1 MTAGLPRGAQGGSI
15 AGVDGQD
22 DRVDDKVRA
31 WTPDV
36 AAGVGVLAF
45 GLAEAMSAQVGTGSR
60 EQMAVLAVAVAA
72 ATSLARRR
80 PALALALVWAIGAW
94 QLFSETQ
101 MMFVELALVAVAFGT
116 ARWGSVATVVAG
128 GLSIPAG
135 TAIALFALTYF
146 DYGGRSLVRARPT
159 LFETFYA
166 IGDTWLAGVAVV
178 ALAFLGLPW
187 LAGLAL
193 RFAARARDSRAS
205 QVVAEEQ
212 AAQAVRETDQAREI
226 ARLREEQARLAR
238 DVHDVVGH
246 SLAVILAQAE
256 SAQYLADDPD
266 RLRQT
271 MANIADS
278 ARASLQDVRQVL
290 APGEHPPQAPRA
302 LETLVAGVRSSGH
315 EVVLRELGTPQPLPP
330 DVEVVVYRV
339 LQEMLTNAVKHG
351 DRDEPAFVELHWP
364 DGAFAGELL
373 VEVRNV
379 VGAPAAGDETV
390 PIAVAGRGLDG
401 MRQRLAAAGGRLD
414 VRLREDADGG
424 APTFTVSAW
433 LPVTS
438 RQAVR

>member
-1 MTAGLPRGAQGGSI
+1 MNERLRPWA
-15 AGVDGQD
+15 
-22 DRVDDKVRA
+22 
-31 WTPDV
+31 PDV
-36 AAGVGVLAF
+36 AVGWGVVVF
-45 GLAEAMSAQVGTGSR
+45 GLTEAAFADTEASTR
-60 EQMAVLAVAVAA
+60 TEMAALAVAVTT

-80 PALALALVWAIGAW
+80 PALALGLVWAIGAW
-94 QLFSETQ
+94 QLVSEAQ

-116 ARWGSVATVVAG
+116 ARWGSVSTVVAG

-135 TAIALFALTYF
+135 TAITLLALTYF
-146 DYGGRSLVRARPT
+146 DYGGRSLMRARPT
-159 LFETFYA
+159 LFEAFYA
-166 IGDTWLAGVAVV
+166 IGDTWLVGVAVV
-178 ALAFLGLPW
+178 APALLGLPW

-212 AAQAVRETDQAREI
+212 AAQAVRDTDQAREI
-226 ARLREEQARLAR
+226 AQLRDAQARLAR
-238 DVHDVVGH
+238 DVHDAVGH

-271 MANIADS
+271 MADIAHS

-290 APGEHPPQAPRA
+290 TPGEHPPQAPRA

-330 DVEVVVYRV
+330 DLEVVAYRV

-364 DGAFAGELL
+364 EGAFAGELL
-373 VEVRNV
+373 IEVRNAV
-379 VGAPAAGDETV
+379 AAPAVARDDTMPV
-390 PIAVAGRGLDG
+390 ATAGRGLDG

-414 VRLREDADGG
+414 VRLREDAGGG
-424 APTFTVSAW
+424 APTFAVSAW
-433 LPVTS
+433 VPVTS
-438 RQAVR
+438 RQAVQ

>member
-1 MTAGLPRGAQGGSI
+1 VSERL
-15 AGVDGQD
+15 
-22 DRVDDKVRA
+22 RA
-31 WTPDV
+31 WAPDLAV
-36 AAGVGVLAF
+36 GWGVVVF
-45 GLAEAMSAQVGTGSR
+45 GLTEAASADTEASTR
-60 EQMAVLAVAVAA
+60 TDMAALAVAVAA

-80 PALALALVWAIGAW
+80 PALALGLVWAIGSW
-94 QLFSETQ
+94 QLVSETQ
-101 MMFVELALVAVAFGT
+101 MMFVELALVGVAFGT

-128 GLSIPAG
+128 GVSIPAG
-135 TAIALFALTYF
+135 TAIALLALTYF

-166 IGDTWLAGVAVV
+166 IGDTWLVGVAVV

-187 LAGLAL
+187 LAGVAL

-205 QVVAEEQ
+205 QAVAERQ
-212 AAQAVRETDQAREI
+212 AAKAVRASDQAREI

-256 SAQYLADDPD
+256 SAQYLADDPE
-266 RLRQT
+266 RLQQT

-290 APGEHPPQAPRA
+290 TPGEHPPQAPRA
-302 LETLVAGVRSSGH
+302 LESLVAGVRSSGH

-330 DVEVVVYRV
+330 DLEVVVYRV

-373 VEVRNV
+373 IEVRNAV
-379 VGAPAAGDETV
+379 AAPRAAAEDRV
-390 PIAVAGRGLDG
+390 PIATAGRGLDG
-401 MRQRLAAAGGRLD
+401 MSQRLEAAGGRLD
-414 VRLREDADGG
+414 VRLREDASGG

-433 LPVTS
+433 VPVTS

>member
-1 MTAGLPRGAQGGSI
+1 MNERLEAWSTDLAVGFAVLVF
-15 AGVDGQD
+15 GV
-22 DRVDDKVRA
+22 
-31 WTPDV
+31 T
-36 AAGVGVLAF
+36 
-45 GLAEAMSAQVGTGSR
+45 EAMYAVTGTSDR
-60 EQMAVLAVAVAA
+60 EEMVLLAVAVAVTTA
-72 ATSLARRR
+72 LARKR
-80 PALALALVWAIGAW
+80 PALALGLVWMIGCW
-94 QLFSETQ
+94 QLVSETQ
-101 MMFVELALVAVAFGT
+101 MMFVELALVSVAFGT

-135 TAIALFALTYF
+135 TAITLLALSSF
-146 DYGGRSLVRARPT
+146 DFGGRSLVRSRPT

-166 IGDTWLAGVAVV
+166 IGDTWLVGVGVV

-193 RFAARARDSRAS
+193 RFAAGARDSRAS

-256 SAQYLADDPD
+256 SAQYLADDPE
-266 RLRQT
+266 RLRRT
-271 MANIADS
+271 MENIAGS

-290 APGEHPPQAPRA
+290 TPGEHVPQVPRA
-302 LETLVAGVRSSGH
+302 LETLVAGVRASGH

-330 DVEVVVYRV
+330 DLEVVAYRV

-351 DRDEPAFVELHWP
+351 SRDEPVFVELHWP

-373 VEVRNV
+373 IEVRNA
-379 VGAPAAGDETV
+379 VGSHTTTTEETV
-390 PIAVAGRGLDG
+390 PLAAAGTGLDG
-401 MRQRLAAAGGRLD
+401 MRQRLAAAA
-414 VRLREDADGG
+414 DA
-424 APTFTVSAW
+424 S
-433 LPVTS
+433 TS
-438 RQAVR
+438 GCASQPATRPRPSPSRRGCP

>member
-1 MTAGLPRGAQGGSI
+1 MNERLEAWSTDLAVGFAVLVF
-15 AGVDGQD
+15 GV
-22 DRVDDKVRA
+22 
-31 WTPDV
+31 T
-36 AAGVGVLAF
+36 
-45 GLAEAMSAQVGTGSR
+45 EAMYAVTGTSDR
-60 EQMAVLAVAVAA
+60 EEMVLLAVAVAVTTA
-72 ATSLARRR
+72 LARKR
-80 PALALALVWAIGAW
+80 PALALGLVWMIGCW
-94 QLFSETQ
+94 QLVSETQ
-101 MMFVELALVAVAFGT
+101 MMFVELALVSVAFGT

-135 TAIALFALTYF
+135 TAITLLALSSF
-146 DYGGRSLVRARPT
+146 DFGGRSLVRSRPT

-166 IGDTWLAGVAVV
+166 IGDTWLVGVGVV

-193 RFAARARDSRAS
+193 RFAVGARDSRAS

-256 SAQYLADDPD
+256 SAQYLADDPE
-266 RLRQT
+266 RLRRT
-271 MANIADS
+271 MENIAGS

-290 APGEHPPQAPRA
+290 TPGEHVPQVPRA
-302 LETLVAGVRSSGH
+302 LETLVAGVRASGH

-330 DVEVVVYRV
+330 DLEVVAYRV

-351 DRDEPAFVELHWP
+351 SRDEPVFVELHWP

-373 VEVRNV
+373 IEVRNA
-379 VGAPAAGDETV
+379 VGSHTTTTEETV
-390 PIAVAGRGLDG
+390 PLAAAGTGLDG

-414 VRLREDADGG
+414 VRLRESAGDEA
-424 APTFTVSAW
+424 ATFTVSAW
-433 LPVTS
+433 VPVTS
-438 RQAVR
+438 RQTAR

>member
-1 MTAGLPRGAQGGSI
+1 MNERLQ
-15 AGVDGQD
+15 
-22 DRVDDKVRA
+22 A
-31 WTPDV
+31 WTPDIAV
-36 AAGVGVLAF
+36 GVGVLVF
-45 GLAEAMSAQVGTGSR
+45 GLTEAMSARVGTDSR
-60 EQMAVLAVAVAA
+60 GQMVALSVAVAA
-72 ATSLARRR
+72 TTSLARRR
-80 PALALALVWAIGAW
+80 PALALGLVWVIGAW
-94 QLFSETQ
+94 QLVSEAQ
-101 MMFVELALVAVAFGT
+101 MMFVELALVAVAFAT

-135 TAIALFALTYF
+135 TAIALLALTYF
-146 DYGGRSLVRARPT
+146 DYGGRSLMRARPT

-166 IGDTWLAGVAVV
+166 ISDTWVVGVAVV
-178 ALAFLGLPW
+178 APAVLGLPW
-187 LAGLAL
+187 LAGLAV

-212 AAQAVRETDQAREI
+212 AARAVRDTDQAREI
-226 ARLREEQARLAR
+226 AQLRDAQARLAR
-238 DVHDVVGH
+238 DVHDAVGH

-271 MANIADS
+271 MANIAHS
-278 ARASLQDVRQVL
+278 ARSSLQDVRQVL
-290 APGEHPPQAPRA
+290 TPGEHTPQAPRA

-330 DVEVVVYRV
+330 DLEVVAYRV
-339 LQEMLTNAVKHG
+339 LQEMLTNAVRHG

-373 VEVRNV
+373 IEVRNAV
-379 VGAPAAGDETV
+379 AAPGVAPEDTMPTAT
-390 PIAVAGRGLDG
+390 AGRGLDG

-414 VRLREDADGG
+414 VRLRDDADGG

-433 LPVTS
+433 VPVTS
-438 RQAVR
+438 RQAVP